1 MKPQRLPL
9 NRITIHD
16 RRIAGGCN
24 ILVIASLT
32 HMYRSSSEDAP
43 PIRVRRKGKHYVIVD
58 GRHRFIASVI
68 SGRHDVLAEVEP

>member
-1 MKPQRLPL
+1 VKPTRLPIE
-9 NRITIHD
+9 RILLHG
-16 RRIAGGCN
+16 RVPAGCN

-68 SGRHDVLAEVEP
+68 SGRHDVLAEVET